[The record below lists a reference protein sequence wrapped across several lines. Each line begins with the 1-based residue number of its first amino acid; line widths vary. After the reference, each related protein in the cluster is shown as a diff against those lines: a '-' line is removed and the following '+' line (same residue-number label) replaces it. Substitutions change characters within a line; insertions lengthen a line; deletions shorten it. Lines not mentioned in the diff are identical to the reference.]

1 MAKILPFKKPSAKEK
16 NRGKTL
22 CANDFHRWAIASER
36 RFDVKR
42 GKLVTVLRCD
52 RCGKEK
58 LELR

>member
-1 MAKILPFKKPSAKEK
+1 MAKILAFKKPSVRTR

-22 CANDFHRWAIASER
+22 CASNFHRWQVATER

-42 GKLVTVLRCD
+42 GRLVTVLRCI

-58 LELR
+58 LELL

>member
-1 MAKILPFKKPSAKEK
+1 MAKILAFKKPSARTR

-22 CANDFHRWAIASER
+22 CASNFHRWQVVTER

-42 GKLVTVLRCD
+42 GELVTVLRCI

-58 LELR
+58 LELL

>member
-1 MAKILPFKKPSAKEK
+1 MAKILTFKKVTARDR

-22 CANDFHRWAIASER
+22 CANNFHRWQVVTEK

-42 GKLVTVLRCD
+42 GRLVTALRCE

-58 LELR
+58 LELL

>member
-1 MAKILPFKKPSAKEK
+1 MSNILQFRKPSAKQK

-22 CANDFHRWAIASER
+22 CANDFHRWTVATEK

-42 GKLVTVLRCD
+42 GKLVTVLRCE